1 MVIEGKTTSEL
12 VDYILEPDINGIANM
27 NMKKK
32 GLTVSINIINLE

>member
-12 VDYILEPDINGIANM
+12 VDYNLEPDINGRANM

-32 GLTVSINIINLE
+32 NVSQ